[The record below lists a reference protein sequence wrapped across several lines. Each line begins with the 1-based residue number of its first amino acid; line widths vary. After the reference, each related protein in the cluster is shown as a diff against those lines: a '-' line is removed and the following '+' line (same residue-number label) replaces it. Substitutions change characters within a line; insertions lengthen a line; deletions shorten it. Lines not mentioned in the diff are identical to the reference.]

1 VNDNSKWSTPAAKG
15 RGGRGWEDGL
25 SYSIAPLIL
34 TSLLPQVNHRPF
46 IAPAFCGRTDA
57 VCLEL
62 HLVAITTRELR
73 KRVRSGFF
81 EPR

>member
-1 VNDNSKWSTPAAKG
+1 VNDNSKWSMPAARG
-15 RGGRGWEDGL
+15 RRGRGWGDGL

-34 TSLLPQVNHRPF
+34 TSLLPQVNHRPLV
-46 IAPAFCGRTDA
+46 APALCGCTDA

-62 HLVAITTRELR
+62 HFVSVAPAELR
-73 KRVRSGFF
+73 ECVRSGFF